1 MADGKAVRPV
11 PVHEFRIGVAET
23 YDVLVR
29 PREDQ
34 AFTLFAESLD
44 RSGYTRGTLSPEVG
58 MEAPVPPLR
67 PRPVRRLED
76 IGMGGMDDGRTWAN
90 MDHGK

>member
-11 PVHEFRIGVAET
+11 PIHEFRIGVAET

-29 PREDQ
+29 PKQDQ

-44 RSGYTRGTLSPEVG
+44 RSGYTRALSPPKG
-58 MEAPVPPLR
+58 MQAQVPPLVPAR
-67 PRPVRRLED
+67 
-76 IGMGGMDDGRTWAN
+76 
-90 MDHGK
+90 